1 MISPKNE
8 HFKNDLVMDDIIN
21 IIEGEHD
28 TFTVTSGKARL
39 SDAIDDFKQSETI
52 VQ

>member
-1 MISPKNE
+1 
-8 HFKNDLVMDDIIN
+8 MDAIIN

-28 TFTVTSGKARL
+28 IFTVATGKTRL

-52 VQ
+52 VEFI